1 MQLRWQN
8 RVTNVKTSKCQKLEK
23 NDFVIIDP
31 KKSQFFISLTLR
43 EMTVNLLTTGHFW
56 TPPASFRVNLTPFQA
71 HWVLQK
77 MPFGGTKDEHF
88 SSFRSLC
95 KSLNFLKN
103 WIFIWIVRTKAG
115 NQNSDQNPWRISQEF
130 CGHLILQ
137 ELKSHLNDWIL
148 RLAIRIL
155 IKILEEFQKNS
166 LVMFQISTVG
176 SCNCSKVWLI
186 FLSES

>member
-1 MQLRWQN
+1 
-8 RVTNVKTSKCQKLEK
+8 
-23 NDFVIIDP
+23 
-31 KKSQFFISLTLR
+31 
-43 EMTVNLLTTGHFW
+43 MTVNLLTTGHFW

-130 CGHLILQ
+130 CGYRTLDNNSDQNPFNNFIIIPWSPNFLIRRLN
-137 ELKSHLNDWIL
+137 KSFSKWISWSKSKDNFIRIFKDFDAHLNCWIL
-148 RLAIRIL
+148 KLASRIL
-155 IKILEEFQKNS
+155 IKILVLFNW
-166 LVMFQISTVG
+166 V
-176 SCNCSKVWLI
+176 
-186 FLSES
+186 